1 MLICSAGSPTPPLP
15 GCHPSFP
22 VHTHSTHTAAA
33 DTQFPFLG
41 RVGTRSIAT
50 DQVTKFAELTC
61 SEHLHVCKVLLL
73 AS

>member
-1 MLICSAGSPTPPLP
+1 MLGPPPLP
-15 GCHPSFP
+15 SP
-22 VHTHSTHTAAA
+22 VATLPFQYTHTAAHTAAA

-61 SEHLHVCKVLLL
+61 SEHLHVCKVVLL